1 MLDAP
6 YTSLPDIGK
15 WLYPAIPVRSLMID
29 RFESKRFIAAVK
41 APILIMHGTNDR
53 TIPIAFGKALFAA
66 APEPKKM
73 EVIEGAGHSDI
84 YAFGALGM
92 LQRFL
97 RSHRQKAE
105 AEAPAERHF

>member
-1 MLDAP
+1 
-6 YTSLPDIGK
+6 
-15 WLYPAIPVRSLMID
+15 
-29 RFESKRFIAAVK
+29 KRYIADVK

-53 TIPIAFGKALFAA
+53 TIPIQFGKALFEA

-84 YAFGALGM
+84 YDFGALEM